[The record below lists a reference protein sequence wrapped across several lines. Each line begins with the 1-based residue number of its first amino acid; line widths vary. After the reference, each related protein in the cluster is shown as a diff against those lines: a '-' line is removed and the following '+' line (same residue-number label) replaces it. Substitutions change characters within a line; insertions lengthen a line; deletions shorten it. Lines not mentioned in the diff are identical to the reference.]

1 MVARLGGVGYKLGL
15 EVFGLATA
23 VTRKFVYCLGYQ
35 TFSCR
40 GGKHVGINFT
50 GNNGVITSFN
60 EIHIMARRRTQ
71 SAKLLVLIVTLSLI
85 IHDAHAVAVLSP
97 GLLVAM
103 GPLLFS
109 KQSRRLGS

>member
-1 MVARLGGVGYKLGL
+1 M
-15 EVFGLATA
+15 ATA

-35 TFSCR
+35 TFFCR
-40 GGKHVGINFT
+40 GGGGGGGGINFT

-71 SAKLLVLIVTLSLI
+71 SAKLLVLIVTRSLI
-85 IHDAHAVAVLSP
+85 IHDVHAVAVLSP